1 MGDSLMNDDQLD
13 SIADQVKDKMILWMD
28 ERHIYPFPQK
38 NQDID
43 TQLLERMVRVE
54 EGIKH
59 QNENLEKM
67 MIQSDRRF
75 TNLSETMDKR
85 FDAVDKRFEALDI
98 RFNHLYTFLSGIFL
112 TILAGMITLIIQNLQ
127 G

>member
-1 MGDSLMNDDQLD
+1 MGDALMNDDQLD
-13 SIADQVKDKMILWMD
+13 SIADQVKEKMILWMD

-43 TQLLERMVRVE
+43 AQLIERMVRVE

-67 MIQSDRRF
+67 MIQSDRCF
-75 TNLSETMDKR
+75 TDLSETMN
-85 FDAVDKRFEALDI
+85 KRFEAVDL
-98 RFNHLYTFLSGIFL
+98 RFNRLYTFLSGIFL
-112 TILAGMITLIIQNLQ
+112 TIMAGMITLIIQNLQ

>member
-1 MGDSLMNDDQLD
+1 MGDVLMNDDQLD
-13 SIADQVKDKMILWMD
+13 SIAD
-28 ERHIYPFPQK
+28 
-38 NQDID
+38 
-43 TQLLERMVRVE
+43 TQLLESMVRVE

-85 FDAVDKRFEALDI
+85 FNR
-98 RFNHLYTFLSGIFL
+98 LYTFLSGMFL

>member
-1 MGDSLMNDDQLD
+1 MGDALMNDDQLD
-13 SIADQVKDKMILWMD
+13 SIADQVKEKMILWMD

-75 TNLSETMDKR
+75 TILSETMDKR
-85 FDAVDKRFEALDI
+85 FEAVDKRFEAIDI
-98 RFNHLYTFLSGIFL
+98 RFNRLYTFLSGIFL